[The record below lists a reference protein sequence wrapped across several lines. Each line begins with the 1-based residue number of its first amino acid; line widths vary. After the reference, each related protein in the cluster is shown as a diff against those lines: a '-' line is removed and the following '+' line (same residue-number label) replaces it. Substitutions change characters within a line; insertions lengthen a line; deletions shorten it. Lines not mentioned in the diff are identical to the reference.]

1 MVDCL
6 FWDHVMQALTDI
18 HLIVVLADFPT
29 ILKFTQGIWEKYSF
43 GTIIEDLDIQSTAS
57 VWVWN
62 MEENAMNAFAN
73 IPLLPSKKHS
83 ECDDS
88 YGIGVDLKNNL
99 NMLQN
104 DLGKSI
110 ALAKHQ
116 RSTMSYQIHRNVP
129 AATWNRWRMGGG
141 FLPSRKVPGTDTTA
155 SGDNGRREYQRND
168 EIWMMS
174 VAFTTIVAM
183 VGFGLVG

>member
-1 MVDCL
+1 
-6 FWDHVMQALTDI
+6 
-18 HLIVVLADFPT
+18 
-29 ILKFTQGIWEKYSF
+29 
-43 GTIIEDLDIQSTAS
+43 
-57 VWVWN
+57 
-62 MEENAMNAFAN
+62 
-73 IPLLPSKKHS
+73 
-83 ECDDS
+83 
-88 YGIGVDLKNNL
+88 
-99 NMLQN
+99 MLQN

-129 AATWNRWRMGGG
+129 AATWHRWRMGGG
-141 FLPSRKVPGTDTTA
+141 FLPPSKVSETDTTM

-174 VAFTTIVAM
+174 VTFTTIVAM